1 MSATLRRLTIL
12 VAVLLVTLL
21 LIPALHAT
29 TPPSQ
34 FGTNESMLLNAAN
47 RDRAANGLAPL
58 QWDNALAT
66 AARQHALRMVQANTL
81 SHQFPG
87 EPALQDRATQTGAR
101 FRLIAENIAE
111 GPNVVGLHTQWMN
124 SPPHRAN
131 LLDPQLNAVGMA
143 VVQSGNMLFAVQDF
157 AAAVPQ
163 LSLEAQETMVA
174 EQIVS
179 HGLRAVNITTDAR
192 KTCALDNGWSGQKPG
207 AVARYEAA
215 DLTHLPDEIAQK
227 ILSGKYRSAAVGA
240 CDAGV
245 SAGFARFR
253 VAILLY

>member
-12 VAVLLVTLL
+12 AAVLLLTLL
-21 LIPALHAT
+21 VIPALHAT
-29 TPPSQ
+29 TPPAQ
-34 FGTNESMLLNAAN
+34 LGTAESILLNAAN
-47 RDRAANGLAPL
+47 HDRAANGLAPL
-58 QWDNALAT
+58 QWDATLAA

-87 EPALQDRATQTGAR
+87 EPALQDRAAQTGAR
-101 FRLIAENIAE
+101 FSLIAENVAE
-111 GPNVVGLHTQWMN
+111 GPSVLGLHTQWMN

-163 LSLEAQETMVA
+163 LSQEAQETMVA

-179 HGLRAVNITTDAR
+179 HGMRAVNITADAR
-192 KTCALDNGWSGQKPG
+192 KTCALDSGWSGQRPG
-207 AVARYEAA
+207 SVVRYEAA
-215 DLTHLPDEIAQK
+215 DLTHLPDEIEQK
-227 ILSGKYRSAAVGA
+227 LESGKYHSAAVGA
-240 CDAGV
+240 CDAGT

-253 VAILLY
+253 IAILLY